1 MLNLSKFSRK
11 HFGEVIGKRV
21 TVYLSAFVVWFTTG
35 LWHGA
40 AWNFIVWGLMN
51 FVVIMVSQELEPL
64 YEKFHKRFSVKVKFH
79 MKHFRF

>member
-64 YEKFHKRFSVKVKFH
+64 YEKFHKDLV
-79 MKHFRF
+79 